1 MSRGKPYR
9 VHWQGNLLILRAAVG
24 EADGSVVILRL
35 LLDTGASYT
44 MLPVEAVEA
53 LGCDTHHP
61 LRRAHIIAA
70 NGVIVAP
77 VVTVPWFHCLGQRI
91 EQWPVVAHTLPP
103 GAFVDGLLGMDFLAY
118 FQATIGV
125 GSATV
130 SLGNF
135 PT

>member
-1 MSRGKPYR
+1 MKEGKPYR
-9 VHWQGNLLILRAAVG
+9 LHQQGNLLILRGAVG
-24 EADGSVVILRL
+24 GANGSVVILRL

-44 MLPVEAVEA
+44 MLPVEVVEA

-61 LRRAHIIAA
+61 LRRVHIIAA

-77 VVTVPWFHCLGQRI
+77 VVAVPRFHCLGQRV

-103 GAFVDGLLGMDFLAY
+103 GAFVDGLLGMDFLTR
-118 FQATIGV
+118 FQATIAVSG
-125 GSATV
+125 GEV
-130 SLGNF
+130 SLGGS